1 MNSPD
6 DQTEYPVVAQR
17 AMEKIIASNYSKEGI
32 LICGTGIG
40 MAITANKFPGIYA
53 AVCHDNYSAE
63 RARLSNNSN
72 VLCMGARIIGP
83 ELAKK
88 VLREWLSLEF
98 QGRPFSFQGAED
110 RRHRAG
116 ELRQGAGGEGM
127 MSRKLHIGTNLKMYK
142 TIRETVS
149 YLTDLQR
156 LVADLAD
163 ELVLFVIPS
172 YTALPGASAAV
183 DQTRIR
189 LGAQNMHWEEKGQF
203 TGEISPLMLRELNLQ
218 IVEIGHS
225 ERRHVFGETDMEEN
239 KKVISAIRHGFTAL
253 LCVGETAE
261 EKEFDIGDERIR
273 QQLKIGLRGLDAAE
287 CEQLWIAYEPVWA
300 IGVNGIPATADYAET
315 KHRLIRET
323 LLQLFPQE
331 GGESAHSLRRKRQPT
346 ERVRAHC
353 AAGDGRPFYRALRLG
368 GLGL

>member
-1 MNSPD
+1 MGVDSPQ

-72 VLCMGARIIGP
+72 VFAWARASSARSWPRSPAGMVEP
-83 ELAKK
+83 G
-88 VLREWLSLEF
+88 V
-98 QGRPFSFQGAED
+98 QGGPFSFQGAED
-110 RRHRAG
+110 CRHRTG
-116 ELRQGAGGEGM
+116 ELRQGAGGEIV

-149 YLTDLQR
+149 YLTTSSGWFRILPMR
-156 LVADLAD
+156 
-163 ELVLFVIPS
+163 LVLFVIPS

-183 DQTRIR
+183 DQARIR

-203 TGEISPLMLRELNLQ
+203 TGEISPLMLQELNLR

-239 KKVISAIRHGFTAL
+239 KKVISAIHHGFTAL
-253 LCVGETAE
+253 LCVGETAD
-261 EKEFDIGDERIR
+261 EKESDIGDERIR
-273 QQLKIGLRGLDAAE
+273 QQLKVGLRGLGDSG
-287 CEQLWIAYEPVWA
+287 CRQLWIAYEPVWA
-300 IGVNGIPATADYAET
+300 IGVNGIPATADYAEP
-315 KHRLIRET
+315 KHRLIRENLAAALPAGRT
-323 LLQLFPQE
+323 R
-331 GGESAHSLRRKRQPT
+331 GADSLRRKRQSG
-346 ERVRAHC
+346 ERGRSHR
-353 AAGDGRPFYRALRLG
+353 AAGD
-368 GLGL
+368 